1 MTRSYSA
8 LLACLALSVA
18 CASKSKSSD
27 DPDAG
32 NYDGYHADGGQG
44 DQATNATGPRPQAR
58 SSTATKAGATKRGKS
73 LALVSTKPPVSGGD
87 KPRPTRPLRSEF
99 AIDGVVPTTAAVG
112 SLIEIH
118 GSGFPTEVG
127 ATKVFVGGK
136 QLKVVE
142 AAADRLVAEVAAP
155 AKGVV
160 EVGLGTGRIN
170 RKGRAKTNVVFAATA
185 ADAAFAQPRTQVGH
199 GLVGE
204 VYEVPAGATEVP
216 NFGELG
222 SPVALVAVDDLD
234 IPAGEAPAGVA
245 GRSQSYGI
253 HFQGSLNVVEQGSY
267 ELCLTAGD
275 GALFFLDQ
283 VPILDADGSGASREV
298 CETLDIEPG
307 EYKLDLLYYQGAD
320 TEAGLTL
327 SWAKDGGAKAPI
339 PAQAFFPPENLV
351 ELATKLNVKPAG

>member
-18 CASKSKSSD
+18 CASKSKGSD
-27 DPDAG
+27 NPDAG
-32 NYDGYHADGGQG
+32 QYDGYSDGGASG
-44 DQATNATGPRPQAR
+44 ETKTPTGPRPKAR
-58 SSTATKAGATKRGKS
+58 ASTATKAGTTKKGKS
-73 LALVSTKPPVSGGD
+73 LALVSTKPPVSGD
-87 KPRPTRPLRSEF
+87 KPRPTRTLKAEF

-118 GSGFPTEVG
+118 GSGFPTEAG
-127 ATKVFVGGK
+127 GTKVFVGGK
-136 QLKVVE
+136 PLKVVE
-142 AAADRLVAEVAAP
+142 VAADRIVAEVTAAST
-155 AKGVV
+155 GVV
-160 EVGLGTGRIN
+160 EVGLGTARIN
-170 RKGRAKTNVVFAATA
+170 RRNRAKSTAIFTGIA

-204 VYEVPAGATEVP
+204 VYEVPAGASEVP

-234 IPAGEAPAGVA
+234 IAVGQIPGVA
-245 GRSQSYGI
+245 GRNQNYGI
-253 HFQGSLNVVEQGSY
+253 HFQGSLNVMEQGSY

-283 VPILDADGSGASREV
+283 VPVIDADGTGQSREV
-298 CETLDIEPG
+298 CETLEIEPG
-307 EYKLDLLYYQGAD
+307 EYKVDLLYYQGAD
-320 TEAGLTL
+320 AEGGLTL

-339 PAQAFFPPENLV
+339 PTDALFPPENLF
-351 ELATKLNVKPAG
+351 ELAAKLNAPAG